1 MGVTV
6 TNLAVTDSPHPFT
19 EATTMTDMSPI
30 EDVDADVAALI
41 RKDLVRQN
49 THIHLIASENFA
61 SPAVMAASGSVFT
74 NKYAE
79 GYPGRRYYEGCQVVD
94 EIEQLAIDRA
104 KALFGAEYANVQ
116 AHSGAQA
123 NMGVYFSLLE
133 HGDTV
138 LGLSLAEGGHLTH
151 GSPVNFSGRLY
162 DFVAYGVDPQTEY
175 IDMDQVRKLAL
186 EHRPK
191 IVLAGYSAYSRDLD
205 YEAFRSIADEVGA
218 VFMVDAAHY
227 IGLVAGKA
235 APNPVPYADVVTG
248 TTHKALRGPRGGLV
262 MAKESFGKGIN
273 KGVFPDMQGGGIFSQ
288 VAAKAVCFH
297 EAAQPSFEDYAHQI
311 VANASA
317 MAEQFMAD
325 GVRVVSG
332 GTDNHLML
340 LDMRSIDEDL
350 TGKEAAT
357 LLDEQVHITLNRNGI
372 PYDPRPPFVTSGLRI
387 GTPAMTSCG
396 MKEDQARQ
404 TAAIIT
410 RALRGRNDEAE
421 LRAAAADALALA
433 TEFTP
438 YPEAFAGHV

>member
-1 MGVTV
+1 M
-6 TNLAVTDSPHPFT
+6 TN
-19 EATTMTDMSPI
+19 MSPI
-30 EDVDADVAALI
+30 EDVDPAVAGLI

-94 EIEQLAIDRA
+94 EVEQLAIDRA
-104 KALFGAEYANVQ
+104 KALFGAEFVNVQ

-175 IDMDQVRKLAL
+175 IDMDQVRKLAH

-205 YEAFRSIADEVGA
+205 YQGFREIADEIGA

-227 IGLVAGKA
+227 IGLVAGGA
-235 APNPVPYADVVTG
+235 APNPVPHADIVTA
-248 TTHKALRGPRGGLV
+248 TTHKALRGPRGGIV
-262 MAKESFGKGIN
+262 TAKEEFGKGIN

-297 EAAQPSFEDYAHQI
+297 EAAQPAFADYAHQV
-311 VANASA
+311 VANAKA

-340 LDMRSIDEDL
+340 LDLRSIDPDL

-357 LLDEQVHITLNRNGI
+357 LLDERVHVTLNRNGI
-372 PYDPRPPFVTSGLRI
+372 PYDPRPPFITSGLRI

-396 MKEDQARQ
+396 MREDQARQ
-404 TAAIIT
+404 VASIIT
-410 RALRGRNDEAE
+410 RALRGRADEAAV
-421 LRAAAADALALA
+421 AAAADDALALA
-433 TEFTP
+433 SEFTP
-438 YPEAFAGHV
+438 YPEDFPGHV